1 MVKFQLSGTQ
11 VRAFTFLLA
20 CILALCVFAVLPVDI
35 TYLDYVGSLTYPTIG
50 SNPCKNSH
58 ATYENNLI
66 SEVVKISRIG
76 QN

>member
-35 TYLDYVGSLTYPTIG
+35 TYLDYVGSL
-50 SNPCKNSH
+50 S
-58 ATYENNLI
+58 LI
-66 SEVVKISRIG
+66 LQLVLTHVKIVMQRMKTI
-76 QN
+76 

>member
-35 TYLDYVGSLTYPTIG
+35 TYLDYVGSL
-50 SNPCKNSH
+50 S
-58 ATYENNLI
+58 LI
-66 SEVVKISRIG
+66 LHLILTPVKIVMQCMKTI
-76 QN
+76 